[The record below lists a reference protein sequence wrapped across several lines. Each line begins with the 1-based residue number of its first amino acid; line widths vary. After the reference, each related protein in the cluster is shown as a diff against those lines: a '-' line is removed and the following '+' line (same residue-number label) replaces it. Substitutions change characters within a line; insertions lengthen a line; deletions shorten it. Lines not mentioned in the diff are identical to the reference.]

1 MKTINSTDMKNKMG
15 QYFQM
20 AMAEPISVERNGR
33 PIAILLSVDEY
44 ERLTRIEDA
53 YWGEKAKAAEA
64 EGFLSEKETKEFIK
78 ASLDVK
84 A

>member
-1 MKTINSTDMKNKMG
+1 MKTVNSTDMKNKMG

-33 PIAILLSVDEY
+33 PIAILISVDEY
-44 ERLTRIEDA
+44 ERLTHIEDA
-53 YWGEKAKAAEA
+53 YWGEKARAAEA

>member
-1 MKTINSTDMKNKMG
+1 MKNKMG
-15 QYFQM
+15 QYFQL
-20 AMAEPISVERNGR
+20 AMSEPISVERNGR

-64 EGFLSEKETKEFIK
+64 EGFLSAKETKEFIK